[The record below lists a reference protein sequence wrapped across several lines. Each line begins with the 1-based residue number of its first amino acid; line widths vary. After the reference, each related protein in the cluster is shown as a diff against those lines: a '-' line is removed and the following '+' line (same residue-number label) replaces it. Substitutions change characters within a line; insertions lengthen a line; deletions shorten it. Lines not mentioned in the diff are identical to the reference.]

1 MHKIKLCLQFK
12 KHLKTM
18 KRKLHSNAAS
28 DTALA
33 LSSIIKCFK
42 NTTKY
47 YNSLFV

>member
-28 DTALA
+28 DAALA
-33 LSSIIKCFK
+33 ARTLAEENVLYKKSI
-42 NTTKY
+42 
-47 YNSLFV
+47 